1 MHPCTNLQDLN
12 LYDKLRSLCKGAMET
27 FLRQNEVLCN
37 SNVEIEKQGQNLSA
51 DELVT
56 VLQIKKKNFQFV
68 MWLLT
73 VFYIMLLQMN

>member
-1 MHPCTNLQDLN
+1 
-12 LYDKLRSLCKGAMET
+12 MET